1 VHVSRTFQHSARPE
15 RTYYALSM
23 VLSPTVGPTIPDA
36 RLLTPKEPCVV
47 MGSSTCYDP
56 VSMPCLNYCPS
67 TWCHWAAHVV
77 FALTNE
83 PGVLPPA
90 HRKSSYLSRSVSFGA
105 SPSSSHL
112 TWMAVPAV
120 RVAPGSGLVHLTD
133 ALANGASAATAMRG
147 SSRRD
152 IVRCER
158 SERQSG
164 LLEGAAVR
172 GGGFGGLVS
181 GQGLS
186 AYRDVGSIDV
196 GSEQRAWG
204 GPLGVVLSTL
214 SREGVEVWRRAQGR
228 LSIHGPSLALG
239 PMNQS
244 SHVHSVAT
252 SPM

>member
-1 VHVSRTFQHSARPE
+1 
-15 RTYYALSM
+15 M
-23 VLSPTVGPTIPDA
+23 PDA

-152 IVRCER
+152 IVRCGR

-186 AYRDVGSIDV
+186 AYRGVGSMDVGRAV
-196 GSEQRAWG
+196 GG
-204 GPLGVVLSTL
+204 GVVDVEPG
-214 SREGVEVWRRAQGR
+214 RCRGVA
-228 LSIHGPSLALG
+228 PSAGALIYSWTVPG
-239 PMNQS
+239 ARPNELEQS
-244 SHVHSVAT
+244 CPFRCNFSDVMSMHFT
-252 SPM
+252 YQ